1 MFVLKTCILP
11 MDLLASIAK
20 DAVSALSKFYLAHIN
35 KL

>member
-1 MFVLKTCILP
+1 